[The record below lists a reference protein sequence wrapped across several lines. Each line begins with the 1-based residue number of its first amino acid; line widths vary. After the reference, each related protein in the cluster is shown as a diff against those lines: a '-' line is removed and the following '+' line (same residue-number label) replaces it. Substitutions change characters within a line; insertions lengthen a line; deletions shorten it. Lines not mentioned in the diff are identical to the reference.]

1 MSAVRSRRF
10 VAVRLLISLLAA
22 ALVVAGCGLAGG
34 AGPSARPGPT
44 SEEGTIPTPPPTIG
58 PDAFERSGRGG
69 QIRLTLPDAGT
80 AGPYPLVVALHSLY
94 HDGTE
99 PQRGWGLDELARSAG
114 FAVVYPDGLGMS
126 WNAGTCCGP
135 AGAAGSDDVGWLR
148 SLIAHLE
155 SSYPIDPRRVSIIGL
170 SNGGMLAYRYACEH
184 GDELAGFAVVAA
196 SLQTFNCVPPAPVTT
211 VSIHGGLDGHVPYA
225 GALWSEALQTG
236 ITPVEVSLAPFRAV
250 DGCPA
255 PTQPADT
262 TTTGADGHPIGT
274 TGAGAQVGVVGP
286 AGSATAGPADPAIVT
301 AAGPGLPAATT
312 SPAAGQGPLGQAPL
326 GQAPLGQPPATG
338 PAPAGPGTPAAQPL
352 APPVQVAPVA
362 VRHETTCSTSARLV
376 QYVLP
381 ALGHGWPPL
390 TGAGSFDT
398 ATVLWELLEPARA
411 AAAGP
416 RI

>member
-1 MSAVRSRRF
+1 MSAARSRRF
-10 VAVRLLISLLAA
+10 VAVRLLMSLLTAL
-22 ALVVAGCGLAGG
+22 LVVAGCGLAGG

-44 SEEGTIPTPPPTIG
+44 SDEGTIPTPPPTIG
-58 PDAFERSGRGG
+58 PDAFEQSGRGG
-69 QIRLTLPDAGT
+69 QIRLTLPDTGT
-80 AGPYPLVVALHSLY
+80 PGPYPLVVALHSLY

-99 PQRGWGLDELARSAG
+99 PQHGWGLDALARSAG

-135 AGAAGSDDVGWLR
+135 AAAASSDDVGWLR

-155 SSYPIDPRRVSIIGL
+155 SRYPIDPRRVSIIGL

-196 SLQTFNCVPPAPVTT
+196 SLQTFNCTPPAPVTM
-211 VSIHGGLDGHVPYA
+211 VSVHGGMDGHVPYA

-250 DGCPA
+250 DGCPS

-262 TTTGADGHPIGT
+262 TTTGADGRPIGAT
-274 TGAGAQVGVVGP
+274 GAQVGAVDP
-286 AGSATAGPADPAIVT
+286 AGSGTAGPADPAIIA
-301 AAGPGLPAATT
+301 AAGPGLLPATT
-312 SPAAGQGPLGQAPL
+312 PPAAGQAPLGQAPL

-338 PAPAGPGTPAAQPL
+338 PGAPATQPP
-352 APPVQVAPVA
+352 APPVQAPPVA

-398 ATVLWELLEPARA
+398 AAVLWELLGPARSA
-411 AAAGP
+411 TAGP